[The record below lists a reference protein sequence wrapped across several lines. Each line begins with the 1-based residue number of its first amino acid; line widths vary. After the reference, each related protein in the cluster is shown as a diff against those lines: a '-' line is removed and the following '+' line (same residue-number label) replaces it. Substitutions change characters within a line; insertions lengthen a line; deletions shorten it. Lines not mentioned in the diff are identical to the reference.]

1 MLTTETVMSTS
12 ISVIALLVGLL
23 GLGLPDDPHQP
34 DAQIGDERI
43 GLIQGIAVDEE
54 SRVYVGDYINMQVHR
69 YTSEGSYDDSFG
81 GRGQGPGEFQ
91 SISGMD
97 MGPNDSL
104 FVHDRAARRIV
115 AFPTDNMSRST
126 TTSIPSR
133 DDGLSSSMIGGPL
146 VGLHGI
152 WVLPDGEKVVVSG
165 RGFSPSNRNE
175 DRAIHIHFLGEEN
188 PVATLPDRE
197 FIVFENGGFSVR
209 LMPFGKRPV
218 VTVGQDGDIL
228 YGMNERIEIQSVSP
242 VNGNTATVVE
252 DNHTSIPVT
261 EELLE
266 TEIQRMGS
274 ELSSDQVEQLR
285 REAPD
290 AMPAFEHMVVDT
302 ENRIWIAVNDPD
314 AFDEGNT
321 TYRVFDESGQQLSE
335 FTLEGIVFL
344 QVVKDGK
351 AYGIRTNSS
360 GAQKVDIY
368 NVTNLF

>member
-1 MLTTETVMSTS
+1 MSTS
-12 ISVIALLVGLL
+12 LFVIALLAHLL
-23 GLGLPDDPHQP
+23 GLGVPDDPHQP
-34 DAQIGDERI
+34 EVQIEDDRI
-43 GLIQGIAVDEE
+43 GLVQGIDVDEQG
-54 SRVYVGDYINMQVHR
+54 RVYVGDYINMQVHR
-69 YTSEGSYDDSFG
+69 YMPDGTYDDSFG

-91 SISGMD
+91 AISGMD

-104 FVHDRAARRIV
+104 FVHDRMARRIV
-115 AFPTDNMSRST
+115 AFSTGNERRST
-126 TTSIPSR
+126 TTTLPSR

-165 RGFSPSNRNE
+165 CGFSPENRNE
-175 DRAIHIHFLGEEN
+175 KDRSIRLHFLGEEDAI
-188 PVATLPDRE
+188 ATVPDRE

-209 LMPFGKRPV
+209 LMPFGQRPV
-218 VTVGQDGDIL
+218 VAVDQEGHVL
-228 YGMNERIEIQSVSP
+228 YGMNEQIEIQRVDPAS
-242 VNGNTATVVE
+242 GNTETVVE
-252 DNHTSIPVT
+252 DNHTPIPVT
-261 EELLE
+261 DELLE

-302 ENRIWIAVNDPD
+302 ENRTWIAVNDPD

-321 TYRVFDESGQQLSE
+321 MYRVFDESGQQLSE

-351 AYGIRTNSS
+351 AYGIRTSSS

-368 NVTNLF
+368 NVTNLL